1 MKQRTTR
8 RAVLSGGG
16 AAIAGFAMGST
27 NAAAQAPATSFRP
40 ARHQQDEWLDR
51 IPGRHRT
58 FIDCATVAGA
68 GEGMLYANNLYV
80 ANRNGYQLNEN
91 DVAVVVCLRHFATV
105 FAHNDAIW
113 GKAWQGDK
121 QHGTVHRPED
131 QAAADDQPAQLGRL
145 RDVVAEFR
153 KHYRLRSSSAA
164 RISPCATWPHISLR
178 SSWARLSK
186 PTRRLCTRS
195 LSRT

>member
-58 FIDCATVAGA
+58 FVDCATVAGA
-68 GEGMLYANNLYV
+68 RRRDALRQQSYV

-121 QHGTVHRPED
+121 QLTVHRPED

-153 KHYRLRSSSAA
+153 KHYRFGRQA
-164 RISPCATWPHISLR
+164 RHALPCATWPHISLR